1 MKEANFT
8 AQTDKELLAAVAMWL
23 AMELQRNKDAEPQ
36 PEPTGGDDGG
46 PG

>member
-23 AMELQRNKDAEPQ
+23 AMELQKNKDEPVIS
-36 PEPTGGDDGG
+36 PTGGDGGG